1 MNKWKNED
9 SIQLLTLIQRKK
21 SIQEISLIFKR
32 TPTFIKSK
40 LKTIAGNY
48 YINDKPFNEIQMLTG
63 IKKDE
68 IIISPKEIIPKEIIP
83 KEIIPKEIN
92 KINESIP
99 KEVNE
104 DPTNERPVY
113 QNIDISYLSMFC
125 IEFTI
130 PTLDLI
136 IDSTI
141 KLRNLIKTNFNVNI
155 PSTEGLRG

>member
-68 IIISPKEIIPKEIIP
+68 IIISP